1 MFERFTDKGRKIIIL
16 AREEAE
22 RHQND
27 YLGTEHLVL
36 AILRESDGIALMIL
50 KKMGLSTEQIR
61 LEIERNL
68 PGGGTTMTFGEIPFS
83 PRVKKVIEYGVEEA
97 RLLGHNHIGSEHL
110 LLGLLREEEG
120 IGGKILRSLGANL
133 LTARQLT
140 VTFLRKSAPRERD
153 RKSNTPALDEFG
165 RDLTQM
171 AQEGQLDPV
180 IGRADEIERVLQI
193 LSRRTKNNP
202 VLIGESGVGKTAI
215 VEGLAQR
222 IVQSEVPDNLLSRRV
237 IALDLGSL
245 VAGTKYRGQF
255 EERLKVV
262 MKEIVQAGNI
272 IIFIDELHTLVGA
285 GAAEGSIDAS
295 NMLKPALSR
304 GEIQC
309 IGATTLDEYRKH
321 IEKDGALK
329 RRFQPIYVQP
339 PSLDETVRII
349 QGLRDRYEEHHGV
362 EITEDAIV
370 EAVKLSDR
378 YITDRFLPDKAIDL
392 IDETGSRAKL
402 QTYALPSELKAM
414 EQELKKVSR
423 DKELA
428 ISMQNF
434 EEAVRHREEEERLRK
449 LLEESK
455 REWKKN
461 QEKQKPTIGKED
473 VAYVVSK
480 MTGIPLFKLEEEE
493 SNKLLRMEEFL
504 HKRVVG
510 QNEAISAVCRAI
522 RRSRAGLKE
531 AKKPIGSFIFLG
543 PTGVGKTEL
552 ARTLAEF
559 LFNTEDA
566 LIRIDMSEYQ
576 EKFTSSRLFGA
587 PPGYVGYEEGGQLTE
602 RVRRR
607 PYSVVLFDEI
617 EKAHPDVFN
626 LLLQVLDD
634 GVLTD
639 SLGRKV
645 DFKNTVVIMT
655 SNIGTKMIQKGV
667 SLGFQSTDAEQDRHK
682 KEEVLGELRRQFSPE
697 FLNRIDEI
705 VVFHQLDKTHLTSIL
720 DILLRE
726 LNLRLVDKGVEIEVE
741 DEVKA
746 WLIKEGYEPLYGAR
760 PMRRTIQRA
769 IGDPLSEEMIKGRF
783 KESRKIKVVLRD
795 GAPTFIEQDS
805 NKRVTH
811 HCATLVSMRTRVAL
825 FFACKLDDV
834 HNRFSPRSHTR
845 HRNIL
850 RRNRCGGDRCGWI
863 RSLKYR
869 GFTACRPRALWWCR
883 AGTRLSRPY

>member
-68 PGGGTTMTFGEIPFS
+68 PGGGTTMTFWEIPFS

-165 RDLTQM
+165 RDLTQL
-171 AQEGQLDPV
+171 AQAGQLDPV

-193 LSRRTKNNP
+193 LSRRSKNNP
-202 VLIGESGVGKTAI
+202 VLIGEAGVGKTAI

-222 IVQSEVPDNLLSRRV
+222 IIQSEVPDNLLSRRV

-262 MKEIVQAGNI
+262 MKEITQAGNI

-329 RRFQPIYVQP
+329 RRFQPIHVQP
-339 PSLDETVRII
+339 PSNDETVLII

-362 EITEDAIV
+362 EISEEAIL

-378 YITDRFLPDKAIDL
+378 YISDRFLPDKAIDL

-402 QTYALPSELKAM
+402 QTYALPSDLKAM

-423 DKELA
+423 EKELA

-449 LLEESK
+449 LLDESK

-461 QEKQKPTIGKED
+461 QEKNKPTIGKED

-510 QNEAISAVCRAI
+510 QNEAISAVARAI

-531 AKKPIGSFIFLG
+531 ARKPIGSFIFLG

-559 LFNTEDA
+559 LFNSEDS

-626 LLLQVLDD
+626 ILLQVLDD

-645 DFKNTVVIMT
+645 DFKNCVIIMT

-667 SLGFQSTDAEQDRHK
+667 SLGFQSTEGDQERHK
-682 KEEVLGELRRQFSPE
+682 KEEVLGELRRSFSPE

-705 VVFHQLDKTHLTSIL
+705 VVFHQLDKTHLYSIL
-720 DILLRE
+720 DILLAE
-726 LNLRLVDKGVEIEVE
+726 LNLRLLEKGVELEVE
-741 DEVKA
+741 DDVKQ
-746 WLIKEGYEPLYGAR
+746 WLLKEGYDPLYGAR

-769 IGDPLSEEMIKGRF
+769 IGDPLSEEMIRGRF
-783 KESRKIKVVLRD
+783 KECRKIRVALRD
-795 GAPTFIEQDS
+795 GAPVFIEQE
-805 NKRVTH
+805 
-811 HCATLVSMRTRVAL
+811 AM
-825 FFACKLDDV
+825 
-834 HNRFSPRSHTR
+834 
-845 HRNIL
+845 
-850 RRNRCGGDRCGWI
+850 
-863 RSLKYR
+863 
-869 GFTACRPRALWWCR
+869 
-883 AGTRLSRPY
+883 AGV

>member
-165 RDLTQM
+165 RDLTQL
-171 AQEGQLDPV
+171 AQAGQLDPV

-193 LSRRTKNNP
+193 LSRRSKNNP
-202 VLIGESGVGKTAI
+202 VLIGEAGVGKTAI

-262 MKEIVQAGNI
+262 MKEITQAGNI

-329 RRFQPIYVQP
+329 RRFQPIHVQP
-339 PSLDETVRII
+339 PSNDETVLII

-362 EITEDAIV
+362 EISEEAIL

-378 YITDRFLPDKAIDL
+378 YISDRFLPDKAIDL

-402 QTYALPSELKAM
+402 QTYALPSDLKAM

-423 DKELA
+423 EKELA

-449 LLEESK
+449 LLDESK
-455 REWKKN
+455 REWKKT
-461 QEKQKPTIGKED
+461 QEKNKPTIGKED

-510 QNEAISAVCRAI
+510 QNEAISAVARAI

-531 AKKPIGSFIFLG
+531 ARKPIGSFIFLG

-559 LFNTEDA
+559 LFNSEDS

-626 LLLQVLDD
+626 ILLQVLDD

-645 DFKNTVVIMT
+645 DFKNCVIIMT
-655 SNIGTKMIQKGV
+655 SNIGTKLIQKGV
-667 SLGFQSTDAEQDRHK
+667 SLGFQSTEGDQERHK
-682 KEEVLGELRRQFSPE
+682 KEEVLGELRRSFSPE
-697 FLNRIDEI
+697 FLNRIDEV
-705 VVFHQLDKTHLTSIL
+705 VVFHQLDKTHLYSIL
-720 DILLRE
+720 DILLAE
-726 LNLRLVDKGVEIEVE
+726 LNLRLLEKSVEIEVE
-741 DEVKA
+741 DDVKQ

-769 IGDPLSEEMIKGRF
+769 IGDPLSEEMLRGRF
-783 KESRKIKVVLRD
+783 KECRKIRVVLRD
-795 GAPTFIEQDS
+795 GAPVFIEQE
-805 NKRVTH
+805 
-811 HCATLVSMRTRVAL
+811 AM
-825 FFACKLDDV
+825 
-834 HNRFSPRSHTR
+834 
-845 HRNIL
+845 
-850 RRNRCGGDRCGWI
+850 
-863 RSLKYR
+863 
-869 GFTACRPRALWWCR
+869 
-883 AGTRLSRPY
+883 AGV

>member
-36 AILRESDGIALMIL
+36 AIVRESDGIALTII
-50 KKMGLSTEQIR
+50 KKMGLSSEQIR

-140 VTFLRKSAPRERD
+140 VTFLRKASPRERD
-153 RKSNTPALDEFG
+153 RKSTTPALDEFG
-165 RDLTQM
+165 RDLTQL
-171 AQEGQLDPV
+171 AHDGQLDPV
-180 IGRADEIERVLQI
+180 IGRSDEIQRLLQI

-202 VLIGESGVGKTAI
+202 ALIGESGVGKTAI

-222 IVQSEVPDNLLSRRV
+222 IVMSEVPDNLLSRRV

-295 NMLKPALSR
+295 NMLKPALAR

-309 IGATTLDEYRKH
+309 IGATTLDDYRKH

-339 PSLDETVRII
+339 PSMDETIHII
-349 QGLRDRYEEHHGV
+349 HGLRDRYEEHHGV
-362 EITEDAIV
+362 EISDEAVV

-378 YITDRFLPDKAIDL
+378 YITDRFMPDKAIDL

-402 QTYALPSELKAM
+402 QAYSLPGELKALD
-414 EQELKKVSR
+414 QELKKVASE
-423 DKELA
+423 KEGA
-428 ISMQNF
+428 ISLQNF
-434 EEAVRHREEEERLRK
+434 EEAVKFREEEERLRK
-449 LLEESK
+449 LLDESK
-455 REWKKN
+455 REWKKT
-461 QEKQKPTIGKED
+461 QEQNKPVITKED
-473 VAYVVSK
+473 IAFVVSK
-480 MTGIPLFKLEEEE
+480 MTGIPLVKLEEEE
-493 SNKLLRMEEFL
+493 STKLLRMEEFI
-504 HKRVVG
+504 HKRIVG
-510 QNEAISAVCRAI
+510 QEEAISAVCRAI

-552 ARTLAEF
+552 GRALAEF

-566 LIRIDMSEYQ
+566 LIRVDMSEYQ

-602 RVRRR
+602 KVRRR

-617 EKAHPDVFN
+617 EKAHPDIFN
-626 LLLQVLDD
+626 VLLQVLDD

-639 SLGRKV
+639 SLGRKI
-645 DFKNTVVIMT
+645 DFKNTLVIMT
-655 SNIGTKMIQKGV
+655 SNLATKLIQKGV
-667 SLGFQSTDAEQDRHK
+667 SLGFQRTEQADQNKRMK
-682 KEEVLGELRRQFSPE
+682 DEVLAELRRAFSPE
-697 FLNRIDEI
+697 FLNRIDEV
-705 VVFHQLDKTHLTSIL
+705 VVFHQLEKEHLVSIV
-720 DILLRE
+720 DILVKE
-726 LNLRLVDKGVEIEVE
+726 LNARLMERGIQLEI
-741 DEVKA
+741 DDDVKH
-746 WLIKEGYEPLYGAR
+746 WLIKEGYQPMYGAR
-760 PMRRTIQRA
+760 PMRRTIERR
-769 IGDPLSEEMIKGRF
+769 IGDPLSEELIRGRF
-783 KESRKIKVVLRD
+783 KDVRKIKVVLRD
-795 GAPTFIEQDS
+795 DS
-805 NKRVTH
+805 PLFVEEE
-811 HCATLVSMRTRVAL
+811 AL
-825 FFACKLDDV
+825 AEV
-834 HNRFSPRSHTR
+834 
-845 HRNIL
+845 
-850 RRNRCGGDRCGWI
+850 
-863 RSLKYR
+863 
-869 GFTACRPRALWWCR
+869 
-883 AGTRLSRPY
+883 

>member
-36 AILRESDGIALMIL
+36 AILRESDGIALMII
-50 KKMGLSTEQIR
+50 KKMGLSSEQIR

-165 RDLTQM
+165 RDLTQL

-202 VLIGESGVGKTAI
+202 ALIGESGVGKTAI

-222 IVQSEVPDNLLSRRV
+222 IVMSEVPDNLLSRRV

-262 MKEIVQAGNI
+262 MKEIMQAGNV

-362 EITEDAIV
+362 EISEEAIV

-402 QTYALPSELKAM
+402 QTYSLPGELKAL
-414 EQELKKVSR
+414 EQELKKISR
-423 DKELA
+423 EKELA
-428 ISMQNF
+428 ISLQNF
-434 EEAVRHREEEERLRK
+434 EEAVKFREEEERLRK
-449 LLEESK
+449 LLDESK

-461 QEKQKPTIGKED
+461 QEKHKPVITKED

-480 MTGIPLFKLEEEE
+480 ITGIPLFKLEEEE
-493 SNKLLRMEEFL
+493 SAKLLHMESFL
-504 HKRVVG
+504 HKRIVG
-510 QNEAISAVCRAI
+510 QEEAISAVCRAI

-552 ARTLAEF
+552 ARALAEF

-602 RVRRR
+602 KVRRR

-617 EKAHPDVFN
+617 EKAHPDIFN
-626 LLLQVLDD
+626 VLLQVLDD

-645 DFKNTVVIMT
+645 DFKNSVVIMT
-655 SNIGTKMIQKGV
+655 SNLGTKLIQKGV
-667 SLGFQSTDAEQDRHK
+667 SLGFHRTEQSDHDQRM
-682 KEEVLGELRRQFSPE
+682 KEEVLAELRRTFSPE
-697 FLNRIDEI
+697 FLNRIDEV
-705 VVFHQLDKTHLTSIL
+705 VVFHQLVKEHLLGIL
-720 DILLRE
+720 DILIRE
-726 LNLRLVDKGVEIEVE
+726 FNVRLVERGIQLEIGE
-741 DEVKA
+741 DVKN
-746 WLIKEGYEPLYGAR
+746 WLIKEGYQPLYGAR
-760 PMRRTIQRA
+760 PMRRTIQKR
-769 IGDPLSEEMIKGRF
+769 IGDPLSEELIKGRF
-783 KESRKIKVVLRD
+783 KDSRKIKVVL
-795 GAPTFIEQDS
+795 
-805 NKRVTH
+805 K
-811 HCATLVSMRTRVAL
+811 
-825 FFACKLDDV
+825 DDQPAFV
-834 HNRFSPRSHTR
+834 EEE
-845 HRNIL
+845 
-850 RRNRCGGDRCGWI
+850 
-863 RSLKYR
+863 
-869 GFTACRPRALWWCR
+869 AM
-883 AGTRLSRPY
+883 AGV

>member
-68 PGGGTTMTFGEIPFS
+68 PGGGATMTFGEIPFS

-193 LSRRTKNNP
+193 LSRRSKNNP

-222 IVQSEVPDNLLSRRV
+222 IIQSEVPDNLLSRRV

-329 RRFQPIYVQP
+329 RRFQPIHVQP
-339 PSLDETVRII
+339 PNLDETVRII

-370 EAVKLSDR
+370 EAVKLADR

-423 DKELA
+423 EKELS

-449 LLEESK
+449 LLDESK

-461 QEKQKPTIGKED
+461 QEKNKPVIGKED

-504 HKRVVG
+504 HKRVIG
-510 QNEAISAVCRAI
+510 QNEAISAVARAI

-559 LFNTEDA
+559 LFNSEDA
-566 LIRIDMSEYQ
+566 LIRVDMSEYQ

-602 RVRRR
+602 KVRRR

-626 LLLQVLDD
+626 VLLQVLDD

-639 SLGRKV
+639 SLGRKI

-667 SLGFQSTDAEQDRHK
+667 SLGFQSSEGEAARRK
-682 KEEVLGELRRQFSPE
+682 KEEVLGELRKSFSPE

-705 VVFHQLDKTHLTSIL
+705 VIFHQLEKEQLYSIL

-726 LNLRLVDKGVEIEVE
+726 LNLRLLDKGIEIEVD
-741 DEVKA
+741 DEVKQ

-760 PMRRTIQRA
+760 PMRRAIQRA
-769 IGDPLSEEMIKGRF
+769 IGDPLSDELIRGRF
-783 KESRKIKVVLRD
+783 KESRKVKVVLRD
-795 GAPTFIEQDS
+795 GAPTFIEQE
-805 NKRVTH
+805 
-811 HCATLVSMRTRVAL
+811 AM
-825 FFACKLDDV
+825 
-834 HNRFSPRSHTR
+834 
-845 HRNIL
+845 
-850 RRNRCGGDRCGWI
+850 
-863 RSLKYR
+863 
-869 GFTACRPRALWWCR
+869 
-883 AGTRLSRPY
+883 AGV

>member
-36 AILRESDGIALMIL
+36 AILRESDGIALMII

-165 RDLTQM
+165 RDLTQL
-171 AQEGQLDPV
+171 AQDGQLDPV

-222 IVQSEVPDNLLSRRV
+222 IVMSEVPDNLLSRRV

-339 PSLDETVRII
+339 PSIDETIRII

-362 EITEDAIV
+362 EITEEAIT

-402 QTYALPSELKAM
+402 QTYALPGELKAL

-423 DKELA
+423 EKELA
-428 ISMQNF
+428 ISLQNF
-434 EEAVRHREEEERLRK
+434 EEAVKFREEEERLRK
-449 LLEESK
+449 LLDESK

-461 QEKQKPTIGKED
+461 QEKNKPVITKDD

-493 SNKLLRMEEFL
+493 SSKLLHMEDYL
-504 HKRVVG
+504 HKRIVG
-510 QNEAISAVCRAI
+510 QEEAISAVCRAI

-531 AKKPIGSFIFLG
+531 TKKPIGSFIFLG

-552 ARTLAEF
+552 ARALAEF
-559 LFNTEDA
+559 LFNSEDA
-566 LIRIDMSEYQ
+566 LVRIDMSEYQ

-617 EKAHPDVFN
+617 EKAHPDIFN

-655 SNIGTKMIQKGV
+655 SNLGTKLIQKGV
-667 SLGFQSTDAEQDRHK
+667 ALGFQRAEAEQNRRIKD
-682 KEEVLGELRRQFSPE
+682 EVLAELRRSFSPE
-697 FLNRIDEI
+697 FLNRIDEV
-705 VVFHQLDKTHLTSIL
+705 VVFHQLEKEHLVTIV
-720 DILLRE
+720 DI
-726 LNLRLVDKGVEIEVE
+726 
-741 DEVKA
+741 
-746 WLIKEGYEPLYGAR
+746 LIKELNGRLLERAVQLEVGDDVKHWLIQEGYQPLYGAR
-760 PMRRTIQRA
+760 PMRRAIQKN
-769 IGDPLSEEMIKGRF
+769 IGDPLSEELIKGRF
-783 KESRKIKVVLRD
+783 KDVRKIKVLLRD
-795 GAPTFIEQDS
+795 GLPI
-805 NKRVTH
+805 
-811 HCATLVSMRTRVAL
+811 
-825 FFACKLDDV
+825 
-834 HNRFSPRSHTR
+834 
-845 HRNIL
+845 
-850 RRNRCGGDRCGWI
+850 
-863 RSLKYR
+863 
-869 GFTACRPRALWWCR
+869 FTEEEAMAEV
-883 AGTRLSRPY
+883 

>member
-165 RDLTQM
+165 RDLTQL

-193 LSRRTKNNP
+193 LSRRSKNNP

-329 RRFQPIYVQP
+329 RRFQPIHVQP
-339 PSLDETVRII
+339 PNLDETVRII

-414 EQELKKVSR
+414 EQELKKVAR
-423 DKELA
+423 EKELS

-449 LLEESK
+449 LLDESK
-455 REWKKN
+455 REWKKS
-461 QEKQKPTIGKED
+461 QEKNKPVIGKED

-510 QNEAISAVCRAI
+510 QNEAISAVARAI

-531 AKKPIGSFIFLG
+531 ARKPIGSFIFLG

-559 LFNTEDA
+559 LFNSEDA
-566 LIRIDMSEYQ
+566 LIRVDMSEYQ

-602 RVRRR
+602 KVRRR

-626 LLLQVLDD
+626 VLLQVLDD

-667 SLGFQSTDAEQDRHK
+667 SLGFQSTEGEAARRK
-682 KEEVLGELRRQFSPE
+682 KEEVLGELRKSFSPE

-705 VVFHQLDKTHLTSIL
+705 VIFHQLDKEQLYSIL

-726 LNLRLVDKGVEIEVE
+726 LNLRLLDKGIEIEVD
-741 DEVKA
+741 DEVKQ

-760 PMRRTIQRA
+760 PMRRAIQRA
-769 IGDPLSEEMIKGRF
+769 IGDPLSDELIRGRF
-783 KESRKIKVVLRD
+783 KESRKVKVVLRD
-795 GAPTFIEQDS
+795 GAPTFIEQE
-805 NKRVTH
+805 
-811 HCATLVSMRTRVAL
+811 AM
-825 FFACKLDDV
+825 
-834 HNRFSPRSHTR
+834 
-845 HRNIL
+845 
-850 RRNRCGGDRCGWI
+850 
-863 RSLKYR
+863 
-869 GFTACRPRALWWCR
+869 
-883 AGTRLSRPY
+883 AGV

>member
-36 AILRESDGIALMIL
+36 AILRETDGIALTII
-50 KKMGLSTEQIR
+50 KKMGLSSEQIH

-83 PRVKKVIEYGVEEA
+83 PRVKKVIEYAVEEA

-153 RKSNTPALDEFG
+153 RKSTTPALDEFG
-165 RDLTQM
+165 RDLTAL

-222 IVQSEVPDNLLSRRV
+222 IVASEVPDNLLSRRV

-262 MKEIVQAGNI
+262 MKEIAQAGNI

-304 GEIQC
+304 AEIQC
-309 IGATTLDEYRKH
+309 VGATTLDEYRKH

-339 PSLDETVRII
+339 PSIDETIRII
-349 QGLRDRYEEHHGV
+349 HGLRDRYEEHHGV
-362 EITEDAIV
+362 EITEEAI
-370 EAVKLSDR
+370 EESVKLSDR

-402 QTYALPSELKAM
+402 QTYALPGELKAM

-423 DKELA
+423 EKETA
-428 ISMQNF
+428 ISLQNF
-434 EEAVRHREEEERLRK
+434 EEAVKFREEEERLRK

-461 QEKQKPTIGKED
+461 QEKNKPVISKED

-493 SNKLLRMEEFL
+493 SQKLLHMEEFL
-504 HKRVVG
+504 HKRIVG
-510 QNEAISAVCRAI
+510 QEEAISAVCRAI

-552 ARTLAEF
+552 ARALAEF
-559 LFNTEDA
+559 LFNSEDA
-566 LIRIDMSEYQ
+566 LIRVDMSEYQ

-602 RVRRR
+602 KVRRR

-617 EKAHPDVFN
+617 EKAHPDIFN
-626 LLLQVLDD
+626 VMLQVLDD

-655 SNIGTKMIQKGV
+655 SNLGTKLIQKGV
-667 SLGFQSTDAEQDRHK
+667 ALGFQQEEAAQNRK
-682 KEEVLGELRRQFSPE
+682 IKEDVLAELRRSFSPE
-697 FLNRIDEI
+697 FLNRIDEV
-705 VVFHQLDKTHLTSIL
+705 VVFHQLEKIHLVSIVDILIKELNARLVEKGVQL
-720 DILLRE
+720 DITE
-726 LNLRLVDKGVEIEVE
+726 EI
-741 DEVKA
+741 KQ
-746 WLIKEGYEPLYGAR
+746 WLIKEGYQPLYGAR
-760 PMRRTIQRA
+760 PMRRAIQKS
-769 IGDPLSEEMIKGRF
+769 IGDPLSEELIKGRF
-783 KESRKIKVVLRD
+783 KDSRRIKVVLKD
-795 GAPTFIEQDS
+795 NAPAFIEAE
-805 NKRVTH
+805 VL
-811 HCATLVSMRTRVAL
+811 AEV
-825 FFACKLDDV
+825 
-834 HNRFSPRSHTR
+834 
-845 HRNIL
+845 
-850 RRNRCGGDRCGWI
+850 
-863 RSLKYR
+863 
-869 GFTACRPRALWWCR
+869 
-883 AGTRLSRPY
+883 

>member
-165 RDLTQM
+165 RDLTQL

-193 LSRRTKNNP
+193 LSRRSKNNP

-222 IVQSEVPDNLLSRRV
+222 IIQSEVPDNLLSRRV

-329 RRFQPIYVQP
+329 RRFQPIHVQP
-339 PSLDETVRII
+339 PNLDETVRII

-362 EITEDAIV
+362 EITEDAII

-423 DKELA
+423 EKELS

-449 LLEESK
+449 LLDESK
-455 REWKKN
+455 REWKKS
-461 QEKQKPTIGKED
+461 QEKNKPVIGKED

-510 QNEAISAVCRAI
+510 QNEAISAVARAI

-531 AKKPIGSFIFLG
+531 ARKPIGSFIFLG

-559 LFNTEDA
+559 LFNSEDA
-566 LIRIDMSEYQ
+566 LIRVDMSEYQ

-602 RVRRR
+602 KVRRR

-626 LLLQVLDD
+626 VLLQVLDD

-667 SLGFQSTDAEQDRHK
+667 SLGFQSTESEAARRK
-682 KEEVLGELRRQFSPE
+682 KEEVLGELRKSFSPE

-705 VVFHQLDKTHLTSIL
+705 VIFHQLEKEQLYSIL

-726 LNLRLVDKGVEIEVE
+726 LNLRLLDKGIEIEVD
-741 DEVKA
+741 DEVKQ

-760 PMRRTIQRA
+760 PMRRAIQRA
-769 IGDPLSEEMIKGRF
+769 IGDPLSDELIRGRF
-783 KESRKIKVVLRD
+783 KENRKVKVVLRD
-795 GAPTFIEQDS
+795 GAPTFIEQE
-805 NKRVTH
+805 
-811 HCATLVSMRTRVAL
+811 AM
-825 FFACKLDDV
+825 
-834 HNRFSPRSHTR
+834 
-845 HRNIL
+845 
-850 RRNRCGGDRCGWI
+850 
-863 RSLKYR
+863 
-869 GFTACRPRALWWCR
+869 
-883 AGTRLSRPY
+883 AGV

>member
-165 RDLTQM
+165 RDLTQL

-193 LSRRTKNNP
+193 LSRRSKNNP

-329 RRFQPIYVQP
+329 RRFQPIHVQP
-339 PSLDETVRII
+339 PSLDETIMII
-349 QGLRDRYEEHHGV
+349 HGLRDRYEEHHGV
-362 EITEDAIV
+362 EITEEAIV

-423 DKELA
+423 EKELS

-449 LLEESK
+449 LLDESK
-455 REWKKN
+455 REWKKS
-461 QEKQKPTIGKED
+461 QEKNKPVIGKED

-504 HKRVVG
+504 HKRVIG
-510 QNEAISAVCRAI
+510 QNEAISAVARAI

-531 AKKPIGSFIFLG
+531 ARKPIGSFIFMG

-559 LFNTEDA
+559 LFNSEDA
-566 LIRIDMSEYQ
+566 LIRVDMSEYQ

-602 RVRRR
+602 KVRRR

-626 LLLQVLDD
+626 VLLQVLDD

-655 SNIGTKMIQKGV
+655 SNIGTKNIQKGV
-667 SLGFQSTDAEQDRHK
+667 SLGFQSTEGEAARHK
-682 KEEVLGELRRQFSPE
+682 REEVIGELRKSFSPE
-697 FLNRIDEI
+697 FLNRIDE
-705 VVFHQLDKTHLTSIL
+705 VVIFHQLEKEQLYNIL
-720 DILLRE
+720 DILIRE
-726 LNLRLVDKGVEIEVE
+726 LNIRLLEKGIEIEV
-741 DEVKA
+741 DDTVKQ

-760 PMRRTIQRA
+760 PMRRAIQRA
-769 IGDPLSEEMIKGRF
+769 IGDPLSDELIRGRF
-783 KESRKIKVVLRD
+783 KECRKVKVVLRD
-795 GAPTFIEQDS
+795 GAPAFIEQE
-805 NKRVTH
+805 
-811 HCATLVSMRTRVAL
+811 AM
-825 FFACKLDDV
+825 
-834 HNRFSPRSHTR
+834 
-845 HRNIL
+845 
-850 RRNRCGGDRCGWI
+850 
-863 RSLKYR
+863 
-869 GFTACRPRALWWCR
+869 
-883 AGTRLSRPY
+883 AGV

>member
-1 MFERFTDKGRKIIIL
+1 MFERFTDRGRKIIIL

-36 AILRESDGIALMIL
+36 AILRESDGIALMII
-50 KKMGLSTEQIR
+50 KKMGLSPEQIR

-68 PGGGTTMTFGEIPFS
+68 PGGGTTVTFGEIPFS

-120 IGGKILRSLGANL
+120 IGGKVLRSLGANL

-140 VTFLRKSAPRERD
+140 VTFLRKTGTRERD
-153 RKSNTPALDEFG
+153 KKSSTPALDEFG
-165 RDLTQM
+165 RDLTQL
-171 AQEGQLDPV
+171 AQEGTLDPV

-202 VLIGESGVGKTAI
+202 ALIGESGVGKTAI

-222 IVQSEVPDNLLSRRV
+222 IIGLDVPDNLLNRRV

-262 MKEIVQAGNI
+262 MKEISQAGNI
-272 IIFIDELHTLVGA
+272 ILFIDELHTLVGA
-285 GAAEGSIDAS
+285 GAAEGSIDAA

-329 RRFQPIYVQP
+329 RRFQSIHVQP
-339 PSLDETVRII
+339 PSIEETISII

-362 EITEDAIV
+362 DYTDEAVE
-370 EAVKLSDR
+370 EAVKLTDR

-392 IDETGSRAKL
+392 IDEAGSRAKL
-402 QTYALPSELKAM
+402 LTYALPPELKSLDL
-414 EQELKKVSR
+414 ELKRVAR
-423 DKELA
+423 EKEVA
-428 ISMQNF
+428 IGLQNF
-434 EEAVRHREEEERLRK
+434 EEAVKFREEEERFRK
-449 LLEESK
+449 LFDDAK
-455 REWKKN
+455 QDWKKK
-461 QEKQKPTIGKED
+461 QEKNRPVITGED
-473 VAYVVSK
+473 ISYVVSK
-480 MTGIPLFKLEEEE
+480 ITGIPLFKLEEEE
-493 SNKLLRMEEFL
+493 SEKLLHMEDYL
-504 HKRVVG
+504 HKRIVG
-510 QNEAISAVCRAI
+510 QDEAISAICRSI
-522 RRSRAGLKE
+522 RRSRAGLKD

-552 ARTLAEF
+552 ARALAEF
-559 LFNTEDA
+559 LFNTDDA
-566 LIRIDMSEYQ
+566 LIRVDMSEYQ

-602 RVRRR
+602 KVRRR

-617 EKAHPDVFN
+617 EKAHPDIFN
-626 LLLQVLDD
+626 VLLQVLDD

-645 DFKNTVVIMT
+645 DFKNTILVMT
-655 SNIGTKMIQKGV
+655 SNLGTRIIQKGV
-667 SLGFQSTDAEQDRHK
+667 SLGFQRDLEAENTTRMK
-682 KEEVLGELRRQFSPE
+682 NEVMSELKRNFSPE
-697 FLNRIDEI
+697 FLNRLDEM
-705 VVFHQLDKTHLTSIL
+705 VVFHALTKEHLVTIV
-720 DILLRE
+720 DILIAE
-726 LNLRLVDKGVEIEVE
+726 FNARLVDRGIYLDVSE
-741 DEVKA
+741 EVKL
-746 WLIKEGYEPLYGAR
+746 WLIDEGFESQYGAR
-760 PMRRTIQRA
+760 PLRRTIQRCL
-769 IGDPLSEEMIKGRF
+769 GDPLSEELIKGRF
-783 KESRKIKVVLRD
+783 KDAKKIKVVLTD
-795 GAPTFIEQDS
+795 NTPSFIEEEVLAS
-805 NKRVTH
+805 V
-811 HCATLVSMRTRVAL
+811 
-825 FFACKLDDV
+825 
-834 HNRFSPRSHTR
+834 
-845 HRNIL
+845 
-850 RRNRCGGDRCGWI
+850 
-863 RSLKYR
+863 
-869 GFTACRPRALWWCR
+869 
-883 AGTRLSRPY
+883 

>member
-27 YLGTEHLVL
+27 YLGTEHLAL
-36 AILRESDGIALMIL
+36 AILRESDGIAMTII
-50 KKMGLSTEQIR
+50 KKMGLSSEQIR

-140 VTFLRKSAPRERD
+140 VTFLRKASPRERD

-165 RDLTQM
+165 RDLTQL
-171 AQEGQLDPV
+171 AHDGQLDPV
-180 IGRADEIERVLQI
+180 IGRSDEIQRLLQI

-202 VLIGESGVGKTAI
+202 ALIGESGVGKTAI

-222 IVQSEVPDNLLSRRV
+222 IVTSDVPDNLLSRRV

-262 MKEIVQAGNI
+262 MKEIVQAGNV

-295 NMLKPALSR
+295 NMLKPALAR

-339 PSLDETVRII
+339 PSMDETIHII
-349 QGLRDRYEEHHGV
+349 HGLRDRYEEHHGV
-362 EITEDAIV
+362 EISDEAVV

-378 YITDRFLPDKAIDL
+378 YITDRFMPDKAIDL

-402 QTYALPSELKAM
+402 QAYSLPGELKALD
-414 EQELKKVSR
+414 QELKKVASE
-423 DKELA
+423 KEGA
-428 ISMQNF
+428 ISLQNF
-434 EEAVRHREEEERLRK
+434 EEAVKFREEEERLRK
-449 LLEESK
+449 LLDESK
-455 REWKKN
+455 REWKKT
-461 QEKQKPTIGKED
+461 QEQNKPVITKED
-473 VAYVVSK
+473 IAFVVSK
-480 MTGIPLFKLEEEE
+480 MTGIPLVKLEEEE
-493 SNKLLRMEEFL
+493 STKLLRMEEFI
-504 HKRVVG
+504 HKRIVG
-510 QNEAISAVCRAI
+510 QEEAISAVCRAI

-552 ARTLAEF
+552 GRALAEF
-559 LFNTEDA
+559 LFNSEDA
-566 LIRIDMSEYQ
+566 LIRVDMSEYQ

-602 RVRRR
+602 KVRRR

-617 EKAHPDVFN
+617 EKAHPDIFN
-626 LLLQVLDD
+626 VLLQVLDD

-639 SLGRKV
+639 SLGRKI
-645 DFKNTVVIMT
+645 DFKNTLVIMT
-655 SNIGTKMIQKGV
+655 SNLATKLIQKGV
-667 SLGFQSTDAEQDRHK
+667 SLGFQRTEQADQNKRMK
-682 KEEVLGELRRQFSPE
+682 DEVLAELRRAFSPE
-697 FLNRIDEI
+697 FLNRIDEV
-705 VVFHQLDKTHLTSIL
+705 VVFHQLEKEHLVSIV
-720 DILLRE
+720 DILVKE
-726 LNLRLVDKGVEIEVE
+726 LNARLMERGIQLEI
-741 DEVKA
+741 DDDVKH
-746 WLIKEGYEPLYGAR
+746 WLIKEGYQPMYGAR
-760 PMRRTIQRA
+760 PMRRTIERR
-769 IGDPLSEEMIKGRF
+769 IGDPLSEELIRGRF
-783 KESRKIKVVLRD
+783 KDVRKIKVVLRD
-795 GAPTFIEQDS
+795 DS
-805 NKRVTH
+805 PLFVEEE
-811 HCATLVSMRTRVAL
+811 AL
-825 FFACKLDDV
+825 AEV
-834 HNRFSPRSHTR
+834 
-845 HRNIL
+845 
-850 RRNRCGGDRCGWI
+850 
-863 RSLKYR
+863 
-869 GFTACRPRALWWCR
+869 
-883 AGTRLSRPY
+883 

>member
-36 AILRESDGIALMIL
+36 AILRESDGVALMII
-50 KKMGLSTEQIR
+50 KKMGLSSEQIR

-165 RDLTQM
+165 RDLTQL

-180 IGRADEIERVLQI
+180 IGRMDEIERVLQI

-222 IVQSEVPDNLLSRRV
+222 IVMSEVPDNLLSRRV

-262 MKEIVQAGNI
+262 MKEITQAGNV

-339 PSLDETVRII
+339 PTVEETVRII

-362 EITEDAIV
+362 EITEEAIS

-402 QTYALPSELKAM
+402 QTYALPGELKAL
-414 EQELKKVSR
+414 EQELKKISR
-423 DKELA
+423 EKELA

-434 EEAVRHREEEERLRK
+434 EEAVRFREEEERLRK
-449 LLEESK
+449 LLDESK

-461 QEKQKPTIGKED
+461 QEKHKPVITKED

-504 HKRVVG
+504 HKRIVG
-510 QNEAISAVCRAI
+510 QDEAISAVCRAI

-552 ARTLAEF
+552 ARALAEF

-566 LIRIDMSEYQ
+566 LVRIDMSEYQ
-576 EKFTSSRLFGA
+576 EKFTSARLFGA

-602 RVRRR
+602 KVRRR

-626 LLLQVLDD
+626 VLLQVLDD

-655 SNIGTKMIQKGV
+655 SNLGTKLIQKGV
-667 SLGFQSTDAEQDRHK
+667 SLGFHRPEQSEQNQRM
-682 KEEVLGELRRQFSPE
+682 KEEVLAELRRAFSPE
-697 FLNRIDEI
+697 FLNRIDEV
-705 VVFHQLDKTHLTSIL
+705 VVFHQLEKEHLFSIL

-726 LNLRLVDKGVEIEVE
+726 LNLRLLERGVQIEIN
-741 DEVKA
+741 DDVKQ
-746 WLIKEGYEPLYGAR
+746 WLIQEGYQPQYGAR
-760 PMRRTIQRA
+760 PMRRTIQRN
-769 IGDPLSEEMIKGRF
+769 IGDPLSEELIKGRF
-783 KESRKIKVVLRD
+783 KDARKIKVVMRD
-795 GAPTFIEQDS
+795 G
-805 NKRVTH
+805 
-811 HCATLVSMRTRVAL
+811 
-825 FFACKLDDV
+825 
-834 HNRFSPRSHTR
+834 SPA
-845 HRNIL
+845 
-850 RRNRCGGDRCGWI
+850 
-863 RSLKYR
+863 
-869 GFTACRPRALWWCR
+869 FVEEEAMAEV
-883 AGTRLSRPY
+883 

>member
-36 AILRESDGIALMIL
+36 AILRETDGIALMIL

-140 VTFLRKSAPRERD
+140 VTFLRKAAPRERD

-165 RDLTQM
+165 RDLTQL

-193 LSRRTKNNP
+193 LSRRSKNNP

-222 IVQSEVPDNLLSRRV
+222 IIASEVPDNLLSRRV

-329 RRFQPIYVQP
+329 RRFQPIHVQP
-339 PSLDETVRII
+339 PSTDETVRII

-370 EAVKLSDR
+370 EAVKLADR

-402 QTYALPSELKAM
+402 QTYALPTELKAL
-414 EQELKKVSR
+414 EQELKKISR

-449 LLEESK
+449 LLDESK

-461 QEKQKPTIGKED
+461 QEKHKPTIGKEE

-504 HKRVVG
+504 HKRVIG
-510 QNEAISAVCRAI
+510 QNEAISAVARAI

-559 LFNTEDA
+559 LFNSEDA

-602 RVRRR
+602 KVRRR

-626 LLLQVLDD
+626 VLLQVLDD

-667 SLGFQSTDAEQDRHK
+667 SLGFQNDEKGGQALRR
-682 KEEVLGELRRQFSPE
+682 KEDVMGELKRSFSPE

-705 VVFHQLDKTHLTSIL
+705 VIFHSLEKEHLIHIL
-720 DILLRE
+720 DILLHE
-726 LNLRLVDKGVEIEVE
+726 LNLRLIDKSVSIEVD
-741 DEVKA
+741 DEVKQ

-760 PMRRTIQRA
+760 PMRRIIQRA
-769 IGDPLSEEMIKGRF
+769 IGDPLSEELIKGRF
-783 KESRKIKVVLRD
+783 KENRKIKVVLRD
-795 GAPTFIEQDS
+795 GAPAFIEQE
-805 NKRVTH
+805 
-811 HCATLVSMRTRVAL
+811 AM
-825 FFACKLDDV
+825 
-834 HNRFSPRSHTR
+834 
-845 HRNIL
+845 
-850 RRNRCGGDRCGWI
+850 
-863 RSLKYR
+863 
-869 GFTACRPRALWWCR
+869 
-883 AGTRLSRPY
+883 AGV